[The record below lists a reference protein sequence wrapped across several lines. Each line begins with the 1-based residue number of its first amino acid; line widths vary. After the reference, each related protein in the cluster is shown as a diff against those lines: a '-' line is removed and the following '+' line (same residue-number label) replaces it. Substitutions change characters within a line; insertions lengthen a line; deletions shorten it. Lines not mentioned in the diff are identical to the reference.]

1 MYILF
6 TWFERLQLSLQFGVF
21 QVLIGLVIVE
31 KTGFV
36 QADKKKKK
44 KKRDRQRERVYFV
57 AVGVGST

>member
-6 TWFERLQLSLQFGVF
+6 TWFERLQLNLQFRVF

-44 KKRDRQRERVYFV
+44 KKKKRFTKLLI
-57 AVGVGST
+57 A